1 MRECPSLLTDGGLR
15 IEMRA
20 QRLAVR
26 GPFRCP
32 VSAVAWRMTSR
43 KAICLAGDLS
53 WRFQSLDVR
62 LHGAACCMAV
72 EAGKQGCQAEIV
84 S

>member
-1 MRECPSLLTDGGLR
+1 
-15 IEMRA
+15 
-20 QRLAVR
+20 
-26 GPFRCP
+26 
-32 VSAVAWRMTSR
+32 MTSR
-43 KAICLAGDLS
+43 KAICLAGGLS